1 LQGNQLAADS
11 EAVGPSRLAP
21 AADKAVAAAETVAVV
36 DIEVAAAAADVDI
49 AAVVVVVVLEPQ
61 LRDSSC

>member
-21 AADKAVAAAETVAVV
+21 AADKAVAAAETVAAV
-36 DIEVAAAAADVDI
+36 DIEVAAAADVDI